1 MCVTLKEQKTTL
13 HTQSITIY
21 ANLLADCTVEMV
33 KSLWAAVW
41 NQPGVLGL
49 AFSIGVEVKGGIKAR
64 WCNGRMSVGHLLG
77 LFQKSD
83 VEKEERKAAGAC
95 EWALVVMH
103 HCVCAVIQKRE
114 GSDQEEKLEELLRKA
129 FHWKP
134 EVWQNRVIFILV
146 RMCTRCMTCKLH
158 WQQNT
163 ASGQWRQ
170 LRSEVTLKYLKV
182 LQGNR
187 F

>member
-1 MCVTLKEQKTTL
+1 
-13 HTQSITIY
+13 
-21 ANLLADCTVEMV
+21 MV

-41 NQPGVLGL
+41 RQPGVLWL
-49 AFSIGVEVKGGIKAR
+49 AFFIGVEVKGGIKGW
-64 WCNGRMSVGHLLG
+64 WCNGRILVGHLLG
-77 LFQKSD
+77 LFQKSH

-95 EWALVVMH
+95 EWAVVVMH
-103 HCVCAVIQKRE
+103 KLYVCSDPKPGGIGSGRE
-114 GSDQEEKLEELLRKA
+114 IRQAPRAA

-134 EVWQNRVIFILV
+134 EVWQHRAIFILV
-146 RMCTRCMTCKLH
+146 RMCTRCMTCKLN

-182 LQGNR
+182 LLGNR
-187 F
+187 FWMSVPLWLLEELYYSPQKTVGGIEISASIV